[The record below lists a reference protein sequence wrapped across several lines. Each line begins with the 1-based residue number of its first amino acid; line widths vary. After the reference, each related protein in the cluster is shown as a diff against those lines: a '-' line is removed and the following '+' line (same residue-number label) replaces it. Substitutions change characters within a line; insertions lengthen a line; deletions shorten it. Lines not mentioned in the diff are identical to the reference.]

1 LIGWFLALIYILTG
15 KYYKYALLGAIPAL
29 LCGSIAVILLVLL
42 LGFWGKHKNKYSLE
56 WFLNAITK
64 RFASSGS

>member
-1 LIGWFLALIYILTG
+1 MLALVGQFWLAS
-15 KYYKYALLGAIPAL
+15 K
-29 LCGSIAVILLVLL
+29 VLL